1 MCHASLGVPAPHA
14 PTIPFSFQF
23 YYGGLDCCSFKC
35 LRAPGRNFPTRPA
48 RIRADNTHPPTSTV
62 LDFSRR
68 YISFHRPQD
77 FVLCWL

>member
-1 MCHASLGVPAPHA
+1 MGHASLGVPAPRA

-35 LRAPGRNFPTRPA
+35 LRAPARNFPTRPA

-68 YISFHRPQD
+68 YISFNRPQD
-77 FVLCWL
+77 FVLCWS

>member
-35 LRAPGRNFPTRPA
+35 LRAPARNFPT
-48 RIRADNTHPPTSTV
+48 TV
-62 LDFSRR
+62 LDFSHC